1 MEDINL
7 FAELFGLVAT
17 ILMFVGFFN
26 IDDKKLI
33 VIGTFSNL
41 FWAFH
46 FLVLGAIGGFI
57 SILFSL
63 SRTFIFFKFNTI
75 KIKYTFLTVLSLFLF
90 YKLYLN
96 ENLEDI
102 LPLIST
108 FVVSYGILFYEKNKL
123 TGVLILSNILWI
135 IYSIIVLSISGTIS
149 YFIIILILLYR
160 WIKINKAETCQN

>member
-1 MEDINL
+1 MDNINL
-7 FAELFGLVAT
+7 FSELFGLVAT
-17 ILMFVGFFN
+17 ILMFIGFFN

-33 VIGTFSNL
+33 IIGTFSNI

-46 FLVLGAIGGFI
+46 FLILGALGGFI

-63 SRTFIFFKFNTI
+63 SRTFIFFKFNNP
-75 KIKYTFLTVLSLFLF
+75 KIKYVFLIILSIFLF

-123 TGVLILSNILWI
+123 TVVLILSNVLWV
-135 IYSIIVLSISGTIS
+135 IYSIIVVSVSGTIS
-149 YFIIILILLYR
+149 YFVIILILIYR
-160 WIKINKAETCQN
+160 WIKINNKSKNI

>member
-1 MEDINL
+1 VDL
-7 FAELFGLVAT
+7 F
-17 ILMFVGFFN
+17 
-26 IDDKKLI
+26 
-33 VIGTFSNL
+33 
-41 FWAFH
+41 
-46 FLVLGAIGGFI
+46 
-57 SILFSL
+57 LFSL

-108 FVVSYGILFYEKNKL
+108 FVVSYGILFYKKNKL